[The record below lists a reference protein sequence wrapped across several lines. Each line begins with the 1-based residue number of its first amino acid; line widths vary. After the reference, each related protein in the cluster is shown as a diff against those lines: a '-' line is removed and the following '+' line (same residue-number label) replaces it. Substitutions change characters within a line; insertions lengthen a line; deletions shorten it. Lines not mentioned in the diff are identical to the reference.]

1 MKPLIVRGRTLNPQ
15 GHALICTPLV
25 ARTAEAL
32 RLELAAISPK
42 RPDVIE
48 WRVDFFNEIA
58 DSARVLETASLIRAA
73 AGAIPVI
80 FTRRAVHEGGEAVT
94 VAEDDVVALYE
105 QVCASGAVDIIDYE
119 LSQDAANR
127 ARLRAASRAHG
138 VALILSYHNFTSTP
152 GSAELVTTLARA
164 EQQGADIAK
173 VAVMPKAPDD
183 VLTLLSA
190 TLEANRRLK
199 IPLITMSM
207 GALGAMTRICGWQ
220 YGSVLTFAVGSNS
233 SAPGQIAID
242 ALRAALSTLE
252 KASAPNGP
260 A

>member
-25 ARTAEAL
+25 ARTADAL
-32 RLELAAISPK
+32 RAELASILPK

-48 WRVDFFNEIA
+48 WRVDFFNDIGEP
-58 DSARVLETASLIRAA
+58 ARVLEVALFIRAA
-73 AGAIPVI
+73 AGDIPII
-80 FTRRAVHEGGEAVT
+80 FTRRATNEGGEIISIAEEAVVT
-94 VAEDDVVALYE
+94 LYE
-105 QVCASGAVDIIDYE
+105 KICASGSVDFIDYE

-138 VALILSYHNFTSTP
+138 VAMILSYHNFTETP
-152 GSAELVTTLARA
+152 GSAQLVAKLAEAEL
-164 EQQGADIAK
+164 QGADIAK
-173 VAVMPKAPDD
+173 VAVMPRAPED

-190 TLEANRRLK
+190 TLNASRTVQ

-207 GALGAMTRICGWQ
+207 GPLGAMTRMCGWM

-242 ALRAALSTLE
+242 ELRAALATLE
-252 KASAPNGP
+252 RAAAGR
-260 A
+260 